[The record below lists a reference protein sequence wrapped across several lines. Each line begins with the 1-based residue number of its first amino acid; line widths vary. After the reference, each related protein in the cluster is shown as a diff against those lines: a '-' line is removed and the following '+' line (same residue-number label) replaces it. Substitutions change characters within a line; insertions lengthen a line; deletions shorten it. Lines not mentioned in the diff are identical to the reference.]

1 MFDSLYPQVCQRP
14 TMHLLDT
21 PGVLPPKI
29 ESVETGMKLALC
41 GKQNYYFR
49 ETLLGGTVVI
59 SLVFSSV
66 FFFIL
71 LYILSN
77 LIFVFVFCSPRN
89 YPGPFSG

>member
-1 MFDSLYPQVCQRP
+1 MRKLYSMFDSLYPQVCQRP

-49 ETLLGGTVVI
+49 ETLLGGIVVI
-59 SLVFSSV
+59 SLFFSSV
-66 FFFIL
+66 FFKQPYICLCFL
-71 LYILSN
+71 LSQELSWT
-77 LIFVFVFCSPRN
+77 I
-89 YPGPFSG
+89 

>member
-1 MFDSLYPQVCQRP
+1 MQKLYSMFDSLYPQVCQRP

-49 ETLLGGTVVI
+49 ETLLGGIVVI

-66 FFFIL
+66 FFKQPYICLCFL
-71 LYILSN
+71 LSQELSWT
-77 LIFVFVFCSPRN
+77 I
-89 YPGPFSG
+89 